1 MRAACLAVAFTLVAC
16 AGDTSTIHIERQAST
31 LATATEDGWVA
42 GGAVLVGAPGTFT
55 FPQPVSLRIT
65 LVDPDAD
72 PMAEEPPEPMLVS
85 MSKLTIFGEAVAEIT
100 ENVTCQPTYCEAELT
115 VADFGQT
122 MLQVTA
128 TNPDADEGDCFYY
141 AIYESDDPAS
151 AGESYR
157 TTAEADQNECLQDLF
172 D

>member
-1 MRAACLAVAFTLVAC
+1 MRLVAALVVVLGAC
-16 AGDTSTIHIERQAST
+16 AGDNASIYIERQAST
-31 LATATEDGWVA
+31 LADATDDGWVA
-42 GGAVLVGAPGTFT
+42 GGAVLVGAPGTFS
-55 FPQPVSLRIT
+55 FPQPVSLRIS

-72 PMAEEPPEPMLVS
+72 PDAEEPAAPMLVS

-100 ENVTCQPTYCEAELT
+100 ENVVCQPTYCEAELT

-128 TNPDADEGDCFYY
+128 ENADADEVDCFYY
-141 AIYESDDPAS
+141 AIYESDDPSGATE
-151 AGESYR
+151 GYR
-157 TTAEADQNECLQDLF
+157 ATAEADQTDCLNDLL